1 MMPQGKPGANMDF
14 SLVGATSSSAGAGGP
29 FRRLEFSRD
38 GIPDLVNRWKHSE
51 KSQSPAV
58 HNFLVVDENLEFAVA
73 TAFQLDVFTE
83 LLPDL
88 GGRTGRLDRGDS
100 IRAATDSDS
109 HGSP

>member
-1 MMPQGKPGANMDF
+1 MDF
-14 SLVGATSSSAGAGGP
+14 ALVGATSSSGGAGGP
-29 FRRLEFSRD
+29 FRGFEFGCDR
-38 GIPDLVNRWKHSE
+38 IPDLVDRWKHSE
-51 KSQSPAV
+51 KRQRPSA
-58 HNFLVVDENLEFAVA
+58 HDFLVVDENLEFTVA
-73 TAFQLDVFTE
+73 TTFQLDVFTE